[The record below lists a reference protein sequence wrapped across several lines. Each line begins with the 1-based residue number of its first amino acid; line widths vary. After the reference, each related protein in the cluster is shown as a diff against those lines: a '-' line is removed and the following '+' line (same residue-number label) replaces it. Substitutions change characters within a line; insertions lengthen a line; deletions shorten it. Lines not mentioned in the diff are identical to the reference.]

1 MDASSI
7 KFCNEKIRPSADA
20 LVQLFY
26 ASSEILDLWNA
37 MGGVLAIPNDGTVIV
52 DGSPGDGRRA
62 ITGAM
67 VNNIIARLFEYHND
81 QSASGNAKL
90 NTEIAVAVNTVPR
103 F

>member
-1 MDASSI
+1 MDASSV
-7 KFCNEKIRPSADA
+7 KFCNEKIRPAADA
-20 LVQLFY
+20 LVQLYY
-26 ASSEILDLWNA
+26 ASNEILDLWNA
-37 MGGVLAIPNDGTVIV
+37 MGGVAAIPNDGTPIV
-52 DGSPGDGRRA
+52 DGAPNDGRRQ

-67 VNNIIARLFEYHND
+67 VNSIIARLFEYKND